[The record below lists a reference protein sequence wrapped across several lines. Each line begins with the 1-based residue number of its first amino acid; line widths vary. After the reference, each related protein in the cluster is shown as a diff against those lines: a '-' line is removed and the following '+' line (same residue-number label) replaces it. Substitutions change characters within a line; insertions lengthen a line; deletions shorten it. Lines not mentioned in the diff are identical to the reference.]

1 MEATPI
7 YDALIRELG
16 KPDAPRAKVTPADI
30 RAMQER
36 ARAKKEKV
44 SDRA

>member
-16 KPDAPRAKVTPADI
+16 ELDKPLNKVTPADI

-36 ARAKKEKV
+36 ARAKRE
-44 SDRA
+44 RADAR